1 MYCRKNTMLSTTDN
15 LITKTD
21 VEELQQRYDAE
32 LLTQRELR
40 AELETF
46 RAEGKSMRAQLELTN
61 KALHRSEEGHS
72 SARDMA
78 VRHKLSLEAATRTI
92 DVMKEQAT
100 KLHLENV
107 KLKKQMEDLERDMKS
122 ELFFRESC
130 VSKQSKNQEMIESL
144 TVQIHNLDKDYRNT
158 ERHSSQAL
166 SLGSKCQLMLEHKDK
181 IITQLQTRVKELSA
195 ELVSLNNKN
204 MNLENDLK
212 EQKPPEKH
220 YVREILQEW
229 QTSMNEMKTRIAN
242 SEKESEILHQSLQN
256 ALNAQSKF
264 QELETSANKRV
275 KELEMKLQEAKVM
288 KHRNVTD
295 CSAQTDVKITIDIAC
310 ETSIEMVDVSI
321 QTDSRTQGTSHPN
334 SMSKIQEEDQGVKSH
349 NASPNKSRWWYGYHY
364 NWGGSYLLDFTSIS
378 SNYLSALMSKYQLE
392 KEPSSPTLT
401 QDLSDMPTQPNPRLN
416 NM

>member
-1 MYCRKNTMLSTTDN
+1 MANLEKNLN
-15 LITKTD
+15 ELLLELRQKRTD

-321 QTDSRTQGTSHPN
+321 QTDSRTQDSNQDITVVKQNESFQLNQNNQTPSFSSVRTSN
-334 SMSKIQEEDQGVKSH
+334 D
-349 NASPNKSRWWYGYHY
+349 
-364 NWGGSYLLDFTSIS
+364 LIS